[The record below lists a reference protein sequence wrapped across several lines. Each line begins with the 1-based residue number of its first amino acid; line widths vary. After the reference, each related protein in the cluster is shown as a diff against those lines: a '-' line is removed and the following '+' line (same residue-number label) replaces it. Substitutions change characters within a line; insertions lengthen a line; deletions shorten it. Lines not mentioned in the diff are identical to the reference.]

1 MPCKKKAIQGAQN
14 CFVDLPFSVYQSFRD
29 HPHTT
34 SDFLEGGGVRPNP
47 MKSDDKGGRGL
58 AKSDVGKIQ
67 HEKMFFEIYLLIS
80 HRSTISNLS
89 TYLIFGSK
97 KRWKMITTY

>member
-1 MPCKKKAIQGAQN
+1 MAILENFSIFSSDSENLEN
-14 CFVDLPFSVYQSFRD
+14 CLRE

-34 SDFLEGGGVRPNP
+34 SDFLGGGGVRPNP